1 MPKVLISVQK
11 CMHGCAEKWWGA
23 FGARLLAA
31 FLFALLFV
39 WPSFGQD
46 SSSLVA
52 NASVS
57 GDAAAPKPKPRE
69 VAPQKHLQVGPIVIS
84 GSLRGRGEDWGW
96 FETPGFNDAYTFGA
110 LTLRLA
116 VSQQTEHV
124 DWLVEGEFPSL
135 INLPQHAIA
144 PAPQGQLGLGASYFG
159 ANHQQDA
166 SAVPKQAYARFK
178 FSIAGQPTSLR
189 VGRMEF
195 SDGSETTPSNAILAT
210 LKRERLSQRLI
221 GPFGF
226 SHVGRSFDGLELVS
240 GSSTSNFTFFAARP
254 TEGVFQ
260 LRSTNELDVDLYYGA
275 WTREVKLRKAVSE
288 TRLFGLYYHDGR
300 RVTKVDN
307 RPAADIAADHD
318 KLRIATLGGDWIS
331 AIPAGRGNIDLLFWG
346 AGQFGDWGNLAQRA
360 GAISAEGGYQFS
372 SKWQPWIR
380 GGYFWSSGD
389 GNPNDGTHSTFFQIL
404 PTPRI
409 YARFPFFNLMN
420 LQDTS
425 LEFRL
430 KPLKR
435 LSVRSDVRYLRLSN
449 SKDLWYS
456 GGGAFQ
462 KNTFGYS
469 GRPSGGH
476 SGLGTLF
483 DASADVKVTRST
495 NVTLYFAGVRGSG
508 VESSIYPQ
516 GGANPIAHLYYLE
529 FQQSF

>member
-1 MPKVLISVQK
+1 MRSTPRRVPEVVFTGRRQLKIAGRSVLA
-11 CMHGCAEKWWGA
+11 G
-23 FGARLLAA
+23 FLLTICFAA
-31 FLFALLFV
+31 PLHAQAL
-39 WPSFGQD
+39 
-46 SSSLVA
+46 SSLAA
-52 NASVS
+52 NASAS
-57 GDAAAPKPKPRE
+57 NDAPAPKPKPNE
-69 VAPQKHLQVGPIVIS
+69 PAAQKHLRLGPVVIS
-84 GSLRGRGEDWGW
+84 GSLRGRAEDWGW
-96 FETPGFNDAYTFGA
+96 FETPGFTGSYSFGA

-116 VSQQTEHV
+116 VGQQTERF
-124 DWLVEGEFPSL
+124 DWFVEGEFPSL
-135 INLPQHAIA
+135 INLPERAIA
-144 PAPQGQLGLGASYFG
+144 PAPQGQLGLGASYFA
-159 ANHQQDA
+159 ANHRQDA
-166 SAVPKQAYARFK
+166 SAVPEQAYARFK
-178 FSIAGQPTSLR
+178 FSMASQPASLR
-189 VGRMEF
+189 LGRFEF
-195 SDGSETTPSNAILAT
+195 SDGAETKPSNAVLAT

-226 SHVGRSFDGLELVS
+226 SHVGRGFDGLEFVT
-240 GSSTSNFTFFAARP
+240 GSPASNFTFFAARP

-260 LRSTNELDVDLYYGA
+260 LRGTNELDVDLYYGA
-275 WTREVKLRKAVSE
+275 WTRELKLHRAAGE

-300 RVTKVDN
+300 RVAKVDN
-307 RPAADIAADHD
+307 RSAAEIAADHD

-331 AIPAGRGNIDLLFWG
+331 AIPAGPGNIDLLFWG

-372 SKWQPWIR
+372 AKWQPWIR

-389 GNPNDGTHSTFFQIL
+389 GNPNDRTHSTFFQIL

-420 LQDTS
+420 LEDTS

-435 LSVRSDVRYLRLSN
+435 LSLRSDVRYLRLSN

-462 KNTFGYS
+462 ANTFGYS

-476 SGLGTLF
+476 VGLGTLF
-483 DASADVKVTRST
+483 DTSADVKVTRTT

-508 VESSIYPQ
+508 VESSIYPL
-516 GGANPIAHLYYLE
+516 GGANPVAHLYYLE
-529 FQQSF
+529 FQQNF